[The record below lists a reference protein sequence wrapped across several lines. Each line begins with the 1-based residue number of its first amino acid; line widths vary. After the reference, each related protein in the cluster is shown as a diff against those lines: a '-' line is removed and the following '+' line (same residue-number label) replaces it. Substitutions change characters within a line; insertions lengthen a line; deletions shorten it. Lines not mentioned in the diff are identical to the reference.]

1 MTKNK
6 PLVLIVEDQKI
17 NREILKGI
25 LNKDYRTLEAENG
38 KVALQLLE
46 KNDDI
51 SVILLDI
58 VMPVMDGFTFLR
70 EIKEAGYDDIPVV
83 AVTGSLEE
91 GTEQE
96 VLNLGA
102 RDFVTKPY
110 QPMTLLTRL
119 KNAIVNSQLFT
130 LGSIFLASMENP
142 AVIFRIKGDVVK
154 AVVFNQRFMNDIV
167 PEYQIDVSQF
177 FYEDVCVTPE
187 DAEKAKEIFFSI
199 NKKNSPITLDAKT
212 KTPDGKIVPAQIQF
226 IYGGASK
233 NVKTVIVEIMK

>member
-25 LNKDYRTLEAENG
+25 LHNDYRTLEAENG
-38 KVALQLLE
+38 KVALELLE
-46 KNDDI
+46 KNDEI

-58 VMPVMDGFTFLR
+58 VMPEMDGFTFLKK
-70 EIKEAGYDDIPVV
+70 IKEVGYDDIPVV

-96 VLNLGA
+96 VLDLGA

-130 LGSIFLASMENP
+130 LASIFLASMENP

-167 PEYQIDVSQF
+167 PEFQIDVTKY
-177 FYEDVCVTPE
+177 FYEYACVSPE
-187 DAEKAKEIFFSI
+187 DAAKAKEIFLSI
-199 NKKNSPITLDAKT
+199 DKKNSPIMFEAKT
-212 KTPDGKIVPAQIQF
+212 KTPNGKIVNANFKF

-233 NVKTVIVEIMK
+233 NGKTVIVEIIK